1 MAAETFNAPC
11 LPFTAMFPDVAGYR
25 YSNDCGRRRFF
36 QPTEFDVSKVNTLL
50 ANQAAFQQLQAGVDP
65 RRIAEDWRD
74 GVEKFM
80 QVRSKYL
87 IYQDK

>member
-36 QPTEFDVSKVNTLL
+36 QPTEFDVS
-50 ANQAAFQQLQAGVDP
+50 
-65 RRIAEDWRD
+65 IAKHMLKALRAS
-74 GVEKFM
+74 GL
-80 QVRSKYL
+80 QVRPEYDRV
-87 IYQDK
+87 IDGGP